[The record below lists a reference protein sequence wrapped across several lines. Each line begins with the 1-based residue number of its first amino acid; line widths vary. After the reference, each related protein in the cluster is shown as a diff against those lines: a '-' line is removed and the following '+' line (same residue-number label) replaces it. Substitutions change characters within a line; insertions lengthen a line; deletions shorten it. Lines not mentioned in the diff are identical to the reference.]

1 MRFLVFDI
9 GGTFIKYALMNE
21 DNQIVEQSNIPTP
34 KTGRED
40 LIDALGSIYDEYGN
54 IDGIAISMPGIID
67 RENGYCAMGG
77 ALTYNNDF
85 YLRDALKQRCPV
97 NISMEND
104 AKCAAAAEASLGA
117 LKDVKDGFVLIFG
130 TMIGGGYIKNG
141 RVVHGKHFSAGEVS
155 YIITR
160 DNELP
165 EKPNVFG
172 NRCSVLKLCEAFA
185 KIKNLDADKVDGYM
199 VFDAINNNDE
209 DALKALDEYTY
220 GIAVEIFNLQT
231 ILDPERFA
239 IGGGISAQ
247 NSFID
252 SIRNNLEKLYEVCP
266 YSVPHAEVV
275 RCEFDNDAN
284 LIGALQCY
292 RQEFNC

>member
-1 MRFLVFDI
+1 MKYLVFDI

-21 DNQIVEQSNIPTP
+21 ENKIIEQSKISTP
-34 KTGRED
+34 KNGRED
-40 LIDALGSIYDEYGN
+40 LINALADLYDSYEN

-85 YLRDALKQRCPV
+85 YLRDALEKRCPV

-104 AKCAAAAEASLGA
+104 AKCAASAEASLGA
-117 LKDVKDGFVLIFG
+117 LKDVKDGFVLLFG

-160 DNELP
+160 DNQLP
-165 EKPNVFG
+165 DRPNVFG
-172 NRCSVLKLCEAFA
+172 NKYSVLKLCEMYANA
-185 KIKNLDADKVDGYM
+185 KNLAAEDVDGIK
-199 VFDAINNNDE
+199 VFEAVNNKDE
-209 DALKALDEYTY
+209 AALKVLDNYAY
-220 GIAVEIFNLQT
+220 GIAVQIFNLQT

-239 IGGGISAQ
+239 IGGGISVED
-247 NSFID
+247 SFIEA
-252 SIRNNLEKLYEVCP
+252 IKNNLEKLYEACP
-266 YSVPHAEVV
+266 YPTPHAQVV
-275 RCEFDNDAN
+275 RCQFDNDAN
-284 LIGALQCY
+284 LIGALQCHL
-292 RQEFNC
+292 QQFN

>member
-1 MRFLVFDI
+1 MKFLVFDI

-21 DNQIVEQSNIPTP
+21 NNQIINQNKIPTP
-34 KTGRED
+34 KTNRED
-40 LIDALGSIYDEYGN
+40 LIDALGKIFDSFEN

-77 ALTYNNDF
+77 ALAYNNDF
-85 YLRDALKQRCPV
+85 YIREALKQRCLV
-97 NISMEND
+97 NISVEND
-104 AKCAAAAEASLGA
+104 AKCAALAEASLGA

-141 RVVHGKHFSAGEVS
+141 KVVHGKHFSAGEIS

-160 DNELP
+160 ENELP
-165 EKPNVFG
+165 EKANVFG
-172 NRCSVLKLCEAFA
+172 NRYSVLKLCENYA
-185 KIKNLDADKVDGYM
+185 KAKNLNQDDVDGYI
-199 VFDAINNNDE
+199 FFKAIKNNDE
-209 DALKALDEYTY
+209 DALKILDEYTY

-231 ILDPERFA
+231 ILDPQRFA
-239 IGGGISAQ
+239 IGGGISAEEC
-247 NSFID
+247 FLE
-252 SIRNNLEKLYEVCP
+252 SIRKNLEKLYEVCP
-266 YSVPHAEVV
+266 YPVPHAEVV

-292 RQEFNC
+292 LQEFN